1 MENKFT
7 KTKDGIFALHG
18 DLSFANV
25 AAVARGGYDLINKI
39 PSIKFDFAEVNILDN
54 AILALLP
61 ALMRYAK
68 KKRKDI
74 RFVKLSKQALDMA
87 RVSDLAALLPR

>member
-1 MENKFT
+1 MKTKFSR
-7 KTKDGIFALHG
+7 TKDGIFSLQG

-25 AAVARGGYDLINKI
+25 TAIARDGCDLINKI
-39 PSIKFDFAEVNILDN
+39 PGIKFDFAEVNILDN

>member
-1 MENKFT
+1 MEAKFT
-7 KTKDGIFALHG
+7 KTKETIFTLRG
-18 DLSFANV
+18 DLNFANV
-25 AAVARGGYDLINKI
+25 NTVANKGYALIDKAQNA
-39 PSIKFDFAEVNILDN
+39 KFDFAEVNILDN

-61 ALMRYAK
+61 ALLRHAK
-68 KKRKDI
+68 KKRKNI

>member
-1 MENKFT
+1 MKTKFSR
-7 KTKDGIFALHG
+7 TKDGIFSLQG

-25 AAVARGGYDLINKI
+25 TAIARDGCDLINKI
-39 PSIKFDFAEVNILDN
+39 PGIKFDFAEVNILDN

-68 KKRKDI
+68 KDI